1 MYFYTL
7 VKISH
12 IVTGRYSI
20 QKLCSN
26 ARSYGV
32 RHKHWPG
39 TFSDGVRLRGDESD
53 FAKDISRV
61 ASITS
66 VIILLGAIE
75 KCDNV
80 IPKLRRMHGKCALY
94 SPGQSDVK

>member
-12 IVTGRYSI
+12 IVTGQYSI
-20 QKLCSN
+20 RKLCSN
-26 ARSYGV
+26 AHSYGV

-39 TFSDGVRLRGDESD
+39 TFSDGVWLRGDESD
-53 FAKDISRV
+53 FAKHISRV
-61 ASITS
+61 VSITS
-66 VIILLGAIE
+66 IINMLGAIK

-80 IPKLRRMHGKCALY
+80 IPKLRKMHGKCALY
-94 SPGQSDVK
+94 SPSQSDVK